1 MEKTIMQVQ
10 AKTVVAL
17 VCGIAAAFLI
27 ATAFTVIGSQPAK
40 AMPAYAQQT
49 GKACGFCHKAA
60 GGGGPLT
67 AAGEKFKANGH
78 KL

>member
-1 MEKTIMQVQ
+1 MQVQ

-17 VCGIAAAFLI
+17 VCGIASAFFIAA
-27 ATAFTVIGSQPAK
+27 AVTMIGSQPAK
-40 AMPAYAQQT
+40 ALPAYAQAT
-49 GKACGFCHKAA
+49 GKACGYCHKSA

-67 AAGEKFKANGH
+67 SAGEKFKANGH

>member
-1 MEKTIMQVQ
+1 MQVQ
-10 AKTVVAL
+10 AKTIVAL
-17 VCGIAAAFLI
+17 VCGTAAAFLI
-27 ATAFTVIGSQPAK
+27 ATVFTVVGSHPAK

-49 GKACGFCHKAA
+49 GKACGFCHKSA
-60 GGGGPLT
+60 GGGGQLT

>member
-1 MEKTIMQVQ
+1 MQVQ

-17 VCGIAAAFLI
+17 VCGIAAAFFL

-40 AMPAYAQQT
+40 ALPAYAQQT
-49 GKACGFCHKAA
+49 GKACGFCHKSA

-67 AAGEKFKANGH
+67 GSGEKFKSNGH